1 MKIAAVNWKLRPIR
15 SASEFT
21 DHAIELLDTCK
32 AQGAELVVF
41 PECFTL
47 ELLALSPAVPQNKI
61 AKLIP
66 SNTIDPIVDYCQKLG
81 MILVAG
87 STFFATESG
96 FVNASKAIWSD
107 GGTAI
112 QPKMVLTQF
121 ELNVW
126 KIEPGNSLAAL
137 PDPRFGVTI
146 CYDCEF
152 PEAGRAL
159 AESGVL
165 CQIVPAFTQDEH
177 GFWRVRNSCL
187 ARAIENQI
195 FVVHSS
201 LVGSLG
207 REPVPSAVGSSA
219 IIAPSAEPFPAN
231 GILAESKWNEE
242 SIAVAHLEFEAIF
255 QARESGDVRNWN
267 DRNRGNWSRA

>member
-1 MKIAAVNWKLRPIR
+1 MKIAAVNWKIRPIQ

-32 AQGAELVVF
+32 AEGTELVVF

-47 ELLALSPAVPQNKI
+47 ELLALLPNFQQSEI

-66 SNTIDPIVDYCQKLG
+66 PSSLDSIVDYCQKFG
-81 MILVAG
+81 MSLIAG
-87 STFFATESG
+87 STFFKTESG
-96 FVNASKAIWSD
+96 FVNASKAIWPD
-107 GGTAI
+107 GRAAI
-112 QPKMVLTQF
+112 QLKIVLTQF
-121 ELNVW
+121 ELNEW

-137 PDPRFGVTI
+137 PDPRFGITI

-165 CQIVPAFTQDEH
+165 CQVVPALTQDEH

-201 LVGSLG
+201 LVGSLS

-219 IIAPSAEPFPAN
+219 IIAPSIEPFPDN
-231 GILAESKWNEE
+231 GILAESDWNEE
-242 SIAVAHLEFEAIF
+242 SVAVAELDFEAIF

-267 DRNRGNWSRA
+267 DRNRGSWKYD